1 MRILIL
7 FCSLLVVVGYGQKTD
22 TLFSL
27 KAVKSY
33 PFPNELCAAP
43 TGSRIAWAFNESGL
57 RNIYV
62 AEGPDYKAR
71 KVTNYN
77 VDDGQELSSVSL
89 SQDGSYVVYVR
100 GGDHGSNWDAHLPLN
115 PMSS

>member
-1 MRILIL
+1 MRL
-7 FCSLLVVVGYGQKTD
+7 FIFLLTLGYLAHAQTD

-27 KAVKSY
+27 KSVKSY

-43 TGSRIAWAFNESGL
+43 TGTRIAWAFNESGL

-71 KVTNYN
+71 KITNYN
-77 VDDGQELSSVSL
+77 TDDGQELSSVSL
-89 SQDGSYVVYVR
+89 SNDGSLDGTWQCVWVL
-100 GGDHGSNWDAHLPLN
+100 GSV
-115 PMSS
+115 